1 MEAIRYELRY
11 NLLIGKHSELIASI
25 SIALE
30 EDFGT
35 LSIIF
40 YIDWIK
46 YTQTILRD
54 LQRWLKKCRQIVIVF
69 THLET

>member
-1 MEAIRYELRY
+1 MEAIPYELRY

-46 YTQTILRD
+46 YNQTIL
-54 LQRWLKKCRQIVIVF
+54 
-69 THLET
+69 

>member
-40 YIDWIK
+40 YIEWIK
-46 YTQTILRD
+46 YNQTILRD
-54 LQRWLKKCRQIVIVF
+54 L
-69 THLET
+69 